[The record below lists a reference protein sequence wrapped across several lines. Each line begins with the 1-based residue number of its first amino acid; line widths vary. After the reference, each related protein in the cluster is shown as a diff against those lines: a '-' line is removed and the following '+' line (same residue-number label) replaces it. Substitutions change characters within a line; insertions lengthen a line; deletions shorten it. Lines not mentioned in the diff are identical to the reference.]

1 MDPKYDG
8 VRVSR
13 TELEI
18 SDHTDAG
25 SSDAVPD
32 AEDTPVT
39 SEDEEDRHED
49 AIDGDSEQAP
59 IFRHRQAD
67 EAAPLS
73 TGSAPQPQPE
83 NDLAS
88 TLKRAREEER
98 KKGKAVA
105 RQLVSKT
112 SASDDLSQN

>member
-1 MDPKYDG
+1 M
-8 VRVSR
+8 RISR
-13 TELEI
+13 TELEN
-18 SDHTDAG
+18 SDHTDAE

-59 IFRHRQAD
+59 VFRLRQAA
-67 EAAPLS
+67 EVAPLN

-83 NDLAS
+83 DDLAS
-88 TLKRAREEER
+88 TLKRTREAER

-112 SASDDLSQN
+112 SESDIISQY